1 MTDLACC
8 PFCGR
13 PAKLMNMGYDPEKGP
28 WGVFCTADSD
38 PQVFHGHSIE
48 NYATKEE
55 AAEAWNAWPRNGV
68 DEIRRQMGYLSHER
82 NNFEQ
87 LMGSRDHWREKAQV
101 LESEA
106 MHREMEIDERYTE
119 LPVDADG
126 VHIRIGD
133 RLSYCGESFIVDG
146 FEFYE
151 WGWRACGELD
161 GRVFRVMATSCHH
174 IPKPEPPERTI
185 EDVLHGFL
193 DAMGDASEGRPE
205 DMDGAQR
212 EAFAKYAEELREMLG
227 VKE

>member
-8 PFCGR
+8 PFCGK

-106 MHREMEIDERYTE
+106 MHREMEIDECYVE

-126 VHIRIGD
+126 VTINAGD
-133 RLSYCGESFIVDG
+133 VLCGYGKTVEVVELRYGRSGWVIITRDG
-146 FEFYE
+146 NAYHCAQAF
-151 WGWRACGELD
+151 A
-161 GRVFRVMATSCHH
+161 H
-174 IPKPEPPERTI
+174 PKPKPHERTL
-185 EDVLHGFL
+185 EDLLHDFL
-193 DAMGDASEGRPE
+193 DAMADASEGRPE
-205 DMDGAQR
+205 DMDEAQR
-212 EAFAKYAEELREMLG
+212 EAFAKYADELREMLG
-227 VKE
+227 VEE